1 MAEQIRDIIRIRGL
15 RLSCVLGVYDF
26 ERHAP
31 RPVDLD
37 IELVTDTRRAATN
50 DDLAATVDYHKLR
63 DRIAASLEKTSFLL
77 LERLADHV
85 ARLCLETPGVQA
97 ATIRAGKPGAVPDA
111 QTVEVEITRT
121 PGDLQK

>member
-1 MAEQIRDIIRIRGL
+1 MADSVRDIIRIRGL
-15 RLSCVLGVYDF
+15 RLSCILGVYDF

-37 IELVTDTRRAATN
+37 IELVTDTRRAAAT
-50 DDLAATVDYHKLR
+50 DDLSETVDYHQLR
-63 DRIAASLEKTSFLL
+63 NRIADSLKQTSFLL

-97 ATIRAGKPGAVPDA
+97 VTIRAGKPGAVPDA
-111 QTVEVEITRT
+111 RTVEVEITRT
-121 PGDLQK
+121 SGDLSK